1 MSGAVCDD
9 QDGQRGVSEMNETQ
23 ITGYR
28 YADARAGH
36 HHAYLLPSEAGFV
49 DIHFERV
56 GRVPALA
63 KAMVAIAR
71 KP

>member
-1 MSGAVCDD
+1 
-9 QDGQRGVSEMNETQ
+9 MNETQ